1 MSEFDRLMTT
11 DHVKLCGAQKS
22 SLGFAVSCSVRS
34 FGFGLVGFVVFSTVS
49 GQGLRVQ
56 EAAGCRIQTK
66 HA

>member
-1 MSEFDRLMTT
+1 MLNSVGLKNLVWVSQFL
-11 DHVKLCGAQKS
+11 
-22 SLGFAVSCSVRS
+22 AVFVV